1 MTHFVKMLICDD
13 ICLCN
18 AKRRGYQTVLIY
30 HPWRGCEVGGPHNN
44 RNILI
49 VIFEKQ
55 IVIWQGKILHCCGDV
70 PAMSELVLWFY
81 YALGG
86 FISGGS
92 EGKTEQGMKVMKHG
106 HIMSRFAHFCRNAVT
121 CFDRIFSEQSVS
133 SVLCVSSKLF
143 RDCPE

>member
-1 MTHFVKMLICDD
+1 MLICDD

-55 IVIWQGKILHCCGDV
+55 ILIWQGKILHCCGDV
-70 PAMSELVLWFY
+70 CHVSTGFVILICT
-81 YALGG
+81 GG

-92 EGKTEQGMKVMKHG
+92 EGKTNRE
-106 HIMSRFAHFCRNAVT
+106 
-121 CFDRIFSEQSVS
+121 
-133 SVLCVSSKLF
+133 
-143 RDCPE
+143 